1 MKRCFQTTWLK
12 TDILKTK
19 MRKDKKRDPLLSA
32 RIYRILRRNEQLE
45 TFPKEHLSI
54 HNVLG

>member
-45 TFPKEHLSI
+45 TFPKEQPSI